1 MAALLSSNG
10 GQFCGATLVSSKYV
24 VTAAHC
30 MFFDQDGKQPLS
42 TSDVQ
47 VRLGDHDLSVT
58 GETTIAEKTVAVA
71 KINNHESYAPAG
83 GSLNND
89 ITVLELAE
97 EVDLDTYPPACMAQV
112 RSSVW
117 CIMLLTLYLQTSDTE
132 TFYGKDALVYGW
144 GTTSAG
150 GSSSSV
156 LLEVNIDIS
165 IQ

>member
-1 MAALLSSNG
+1 MVVKSFEALLNS
-10 GQFCGATLVSSKYV
+10 QH
-24 VTAAHC
+24 VTTC
-30 MFFDQDGKQPLS
+30 
-42 TSDVQ
+42 VQ
-47 VRLGDHDLSVT
+47 VTLGEHDVSAT
-58 GETTIAEKTVAVA
+58 GEGSLTEKTVAIA
-71 KINNHESYAPAG
+71 AISRHESYNAA
-83 GSLNND
+83 SSSHD
-89 ITVLELAE
+89 IAVLELAE
-97 EVDLDTYPPACMAQV
+97 EVDLDTYTPACMAQV

-117 CIMLLTLYLQTSDTE
+117 CIMLLTLYLQTSDTA